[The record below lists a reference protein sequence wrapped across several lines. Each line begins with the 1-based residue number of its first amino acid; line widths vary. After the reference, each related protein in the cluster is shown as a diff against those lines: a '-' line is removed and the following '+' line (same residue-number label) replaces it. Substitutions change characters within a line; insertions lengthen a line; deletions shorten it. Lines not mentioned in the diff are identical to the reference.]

1 MTTAAR
7 TKMKQELPRSKKQ
20 RKTSLWSTLTLVV
33 VGILVPVIII
43 EIAAALVPGIVPLEI
58 SSVFQNEE
66 DQPLKGLAPDPAMGY
81 TYAPGLAAH
90 PVPFEADQAQS
101 TYSISTVSLGY
112 NGVGFRD
119 DGLHGGSFAVVVGD
133 SYASCASV
141 EPEECWVEL
150 LERQTG
156 QDFANLGVVGY
167 APQQEQRMLARYGL
181 PLEPRLVIWTFF
193 ANDLNDAWRFEQFGT
208 GAAKEGKFWQNPFK
222 AWLARHSTLYTI
234 GAFFW
239 YNRYLFS
246 NMAQAD
252 GEIVPRE
259 SNTVWWLTYT
269 DLSIPEV
276 ARGFVL
282 TQESLLAARDQAR
295 RGGAEFVML
304 ILPFREQVYADPVLQ
319 PRFDRLNQALIE
331 FCRQNEIEVI
341 DLTPALR
348 AEAAAEPA
356 LIYYSK
362 DIHLN
367 ARGNELVAELVRRQL
382 NGD

>member
-7 TKMKQELPRSKKQ
+7 AKMKQKLPRSEQQ
-20 RKTSLWSTLTLVV
+20 RKAPLWSTLMMILAGV
-33 VGILVPVIII
+33 LVPVIII
-43 EIAAALVPGIVPLEI
+43 ELVAALVPGIVPSEI
-58 SSVFQNEE
+58 NSVFQNEE
-66 DQPLKGLAPDPAMGY
+66 DQPLKGLAPDPDLGY
-81 TYAPGLAAH
+81 TYAPDLAAH
-90 PVPFEADQAQS
+90 PVPFEADQAWA

-119 DGLHGGSFAVVVGD
+119 DGLQAGSFGVVVGD

-141 EPEECWVEL
+141 ELEECWVEL
-150 LERQTG
+150 LEQQTG

-167 APQQEQRMLARYGL
+167 GPQQEQRLLARYGL
-181 PLEPRLVIWTFF
+181 PLEPQLVIWTFF

-208 GAAKEGKFWQNPFK
+208 GAAREGKFWQNPLK
-222 AWLARHSTLYTI
+222 AWLARHSALYTI

-246 NMAQAD
+246 NMARAD
-252 GEIVPRE
+252 GEVVPRE

-276 ARGFVL
+276 ARGFTL
-282 TQESLLAARDQAR
+282 TQEALLAARDQTR
-295 RGGAEFVML
+295 RSGAEFVVL
-304 ILPFREQVYADPVLQ
+304 ILPFREQVYADPVLK
-319 PRFDRLNQALIE
+319 PRFDRLNQALVE

-341 DLTPALR
+341 DLTAALR
-348 AEAAAEPA
+348 AEAASEPA
-356 LIYYSK
+356 LIFYSK
-362 DIHLN
+362 DIHFN

-382 NGD
+382 NSD